1 MSFVFS
7 EVPYSSVV
15 RRQKVR
21 DFLESVDLEMSEDV
35 ETFVIAKEDDRIVAC
50 GGLSGRVLKNI
61 ALDESIRGEGLALS
75 LMSELL
81 KLAFREGRH
90 DLFLFTK
97 PEYEEV
103 FESCGFKYIEQANHQ
118 VILME
123 NSYNID
129 LYKKRLRKYKHTGDV
144 VGSIVMNCNPFTLG
158 HRYLVEQACERSH
171 WVHLFVVKEDAS
183 FFSYKDRYKL
193 ICEGLEDLK
202 NLTIH
207 EGSDY
212 IISKATFPTYFIK
225 DKRQIDSLYTELDLN
240 IFRNHLAPQL
250 GITHRYVGE
259 EPLCVVTNE
268 YNEQMKKLLA
278 APSEF
283 PPIEV
288 VVLGRIEY
296 GGEPISAS
304 RVRRLMQENR
314 LEEIIPLVPPT
325 TYALIEK
332 MMSKEEAK

>member
-1 MSFVFS
+1 VVFS
-7 EVPYSSVV
+7 HVPSTSTI
-15 RRQKVR
+15 RLAKVKA
-21 DFLESVDLEMSEDV
+21 FLERMGLDYSPDIEL
-35 ETFVIAKEDDRIVAC
+35 FVIVQENDDIVAC
-50 GGLSGRVLKNI
+50 GGIAGRVLKNI
-61 ALDESIRGEGLALS
+61 AIDESVQGEGLALS

-81 KLAFREGRH
+81 KVAYADGR
-90 DLFLFTK
+90 DELFLFTK
-97 PEYEEV
+97 PQYEEV
-103 FESCGFKYIEQANHQ
+103 FEACGFKLIDGAAGK

-123 NSYNID
+123 NRYNIEA
-129 LYKKRLRKYKHTGDV
+129 YKNRLHKLRHSGEV

-183 FFSYKDRYKL
+183 FFSFRDRYRL
-193 ICEGLEDLK
+193 ICEGLSHLK

-225 DKRQIDSLYTELDLN
+225 DKKQIDSLYTELDLN
-240 IFRNHLAPQL
+240 IFRNHLAPEL
-250 GITHRYVGE
+250 GITHRFVGM

-268 YNEQMKKLLA
+268 YNQQMKKILSRKA
-278 APSEF
+278 ES

-288 VVLGRIEY
+288 VELERIEY
-296 GGEPISAS
+296 KGEPISAS
-304 RVRRLMQENR
+304 RVRRLMHEGN
-314 LEEIIPLVPPT
+314 LEEISHLVPPT

-332 MMSKEEAK
+332 MLSENEEKK

>member
-1 MSFVFS
+1 MTFS
-7 EVPYSSVV
+7 HVPPTSTI
-15 RRQKVR
+15 RLAKIKA
-21 DFLESVDLEMSEDV
+21 FLERMGLDFSPDV
-35 ETFVIAKEDDRIVAC
+35 ELFVIAQENDDIVAC
-50 GGLSGRVLKNI
+50 GGIAGRVLKNI
-61 ALDESIRGEGLALS
+61 AIDESVQGEGLALS

-81 KLAFREGRH
+81 KVAYADGR
-90 DLFLFTK
+90 DELFLFTK
-97 PEYEEV
+97 PQYEEV
-103 FESCGFKYIEQANHQ
+103 FEACGFKLIDEAAGK

-123 NSYNID
+123 NRYNIEA
-129 LYKKRLRKYKHTGDV
+129 YKNRLHKLRHSGEV

-183 FFSYKDRYKL
+183 FFSFHDRYRL
-193 ICEGLEDLK
+193 ICEGLSHLK

-225 DKRQIDSLYTELDLN
+225 DKKQIDSLYTELDLN
-240 IFRNHLAPQL
+240 IFRNHLAPEL
-250 GITHRYVGE
+250 GITHRFVGM

-268 YNEQMKKLLA
+268 YNQQMKKILSRKA
-278 APSEF
+278 ES

-288 VVLGRIEY
+288 VELERIEY
-296 GGEPISAS
+296 KGEPISAS
-304 RVRRLMQENR
+304 RVRRLMQERN
-314 LEEIIPLVPPT
+314 LEEIRHLVPPT

-332 MMSKEEAK
+332 MLSENEEKK